1 MNWRK
6 PKNQSAINARYAD
19 VSDDA
24 RYSVCQIGTKFEA
37 WRTRAHAEGPHLIST
52 NLESAEAA
60 RAACEADDAG

>member
-6 PKNQSAINARYAD
+6 HDAYAI
-19 VSDDA
+19 VSECG
-24 RYSVCQIGTKFEA
+24 RYSICSIGYNGGRAFEA